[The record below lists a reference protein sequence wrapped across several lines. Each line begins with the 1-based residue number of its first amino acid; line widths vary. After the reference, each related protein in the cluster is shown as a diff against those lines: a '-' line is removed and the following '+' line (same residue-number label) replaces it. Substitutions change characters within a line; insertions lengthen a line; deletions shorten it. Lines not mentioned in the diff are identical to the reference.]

1 MLTKIVECLNKIEE
15 QAVQGHRVTK
25 AIRYKKILEQ
35 VERIREIILDDVQR
49 KK

>member
-1 MLTKIVECLNKIEE
+1 MLTQIVECLNKIEE
-15 QAVQGHRVTK
+15 QAVQGFRVTR

-35 VERIREIILDDVQR
+35 VEKIREIILDDIQR